1 MRVLT
6 VPAATPTPTPST
18 PTPSV
23 RSNQSTSAAPTTSGK
38 LAHTGTEVLGLLG
51 MASALIAAGVRL
63 VIGRRRDQ
71 DQSA

>member
-1 MRVLT
+1 
-6 VPAATPTPTPST
+6 
-18 PTPSV
+18 V